1 MSLTLPEDIEPH
13 LPEGVEWDQPGVY
26 SLYLKKPD
34 NVRDRWEQE
43 FDSTPDFVDMLE
55 SKPTTV
61 YVGAASNVMRRLE
74 DHRDGEVRKV
84 ALLRVCDIE
93 GLRNVWWFDSTD
105 EAFEQEWPLATL
117 MQQQYENYYVHQ
129 R

>member
-13 LPEGVEWDQPGVY
+13 LPEGVEWSDPGVY
-26 SLYLKKPD
+26 ALYLKKPD
-34 NVRDRWEQE
+34 NVREQWEQE
-43 FDSTPDFVDMLE
+43 FDHTPDYVDMLE

-61 YVGAASNVMRRLE
+61 YVGAASNVMSRLE
-74 DHRDGEVRKV
+74 DHRDGQVRKV

-93 GLRNVWWFDSTD
+93 GLRNVWWFDSPE

-117 MQQQYENYYVHQ
+117 MQQECDDYYVHQ